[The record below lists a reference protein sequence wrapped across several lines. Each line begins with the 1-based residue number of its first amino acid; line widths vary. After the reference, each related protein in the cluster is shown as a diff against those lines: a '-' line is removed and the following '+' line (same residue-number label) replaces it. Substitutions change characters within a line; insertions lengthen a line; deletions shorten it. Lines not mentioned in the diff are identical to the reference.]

1 MGKQKSERRQKTFLA
16 SGRWGQTGNK
26 NLGELS
32 LSKSGDSDFS
42 NIQDRGREFDIGR
55 IFLKS
60 WPVKSTLANIMRGT
74 TSTPIW
80 RNAR

>member
-1 MGKQKSERRQKTFLA
+1 MSANIGPLGGKEFARNGETKIRKAAKYF

-26 NLGELS
+26 NLVELS
-32 LSKSGDSDFS
+32 LSKSGDTDFL

-60 WPVKSTLANIMRGT
+60 
-74 TSTPIW
+74 
-80 RNAR
+80 